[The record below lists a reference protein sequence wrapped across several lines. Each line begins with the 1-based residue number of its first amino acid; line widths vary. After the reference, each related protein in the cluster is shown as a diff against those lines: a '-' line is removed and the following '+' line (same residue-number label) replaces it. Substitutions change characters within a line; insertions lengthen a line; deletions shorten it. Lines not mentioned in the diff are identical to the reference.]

1 MLDGQCQPGLASPAV
16 VAAGRGRG
24 KSELMDIN
32 PAGST
37 ARGAAAAA
45 AAREGEK
52 ERETDGKDEK
62 AEKITHEAKPLADE
76 RMEGFRLMSGRS

>member
-1 MLDGQCQPGLASPAV
+1 MLDSQCQPGLASPAV
-16 VAAGRGRG
+16 VAAGSGRG

-32 PAGST
+32 GCGFDGEGS
-37 ARGAAAAA
+37 GGGG
-45 AAREGEK
+45 EGGEK

-76 RMEGFRLMSGRS
+76 RMDGFRLMSGRS